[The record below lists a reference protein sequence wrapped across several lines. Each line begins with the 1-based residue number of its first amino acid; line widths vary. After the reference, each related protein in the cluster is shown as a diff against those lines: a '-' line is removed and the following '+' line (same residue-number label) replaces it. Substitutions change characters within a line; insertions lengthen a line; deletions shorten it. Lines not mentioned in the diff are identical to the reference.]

1 MRYQDVHPTK
11 LRRVERAPRPRAIEA
26 DRLSSIC
33 APPDRQTHPVPQVV
47 WAKECF
53 IYLGALDRSARHEC
67 PTLLHRADYGLARAA
82 KWIAPVEAAKVGLV
96 RVATDTDRRTIEVAV
111 DALSEF
117 VKKVR
122 PQTRRCGRVV
132 D

>member
-1 MRYQDVHPTK
+1 
-11 LRRVERAPRPRAIEA
+11 
-26 DRLSSIC
+26 
-33 APPDRQTHPVPQVV
+33 
-47 WAKECF
+47 
-53 IYLGALDRSARHEC
+53 
-67 PTLLHRADYGLARAA
+67 AA

-96 RVATDTDRRTIEVAV
+96 RVATDTDRRTIDQTTVDAVDYHTTEVAV